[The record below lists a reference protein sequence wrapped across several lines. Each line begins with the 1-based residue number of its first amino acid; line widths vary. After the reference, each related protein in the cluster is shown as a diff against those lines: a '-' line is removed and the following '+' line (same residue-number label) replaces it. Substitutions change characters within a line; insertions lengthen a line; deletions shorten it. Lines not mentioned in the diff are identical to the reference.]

1 MVHWPKMGR
10 LYSSRPVPP
19 PMPSRWRL
27 FVKKRGT
34 RRTGARWPG
43 LLAEGALF
51 AGLSAIG
58 VYGLYWLV
66 ARVLLAEGAS
76 YGGWTWLAIVIPLAL
91 VAYGATNL
99 VLLLWQSAASSERRA
114 AAVQKATGW
123 ELPGAQPK
131 STRPALPTV
140 PAVDAVTDSPGVRL
154 AYRLPIDAASGW
166 VSFTM
171 AAVCL
176 VWNTLVAVFVLQ
188 LIRQHVEG
196 RPNWLLTWL
205 MVPFVLAGLWT
216 LFALGRQVLLSM
228 AIGPTCVEVSHHPL
242 HAGGTFRG
250 FVSQT
255 GRLHVRWFQVQL
267 VCEEQAIYQQGTD
280 TRRATNRVYRS
291 TAFAQRKFDI
301 VPHQAFQVE
310 FDFTVPDSAMHS
322 FVSAH
327 NAVIWT
333 LVVRGRVRRW
343 GDFERQFPIYVYPMP
358 VMQPP
363 VADRYVAT
371 AGSSSS

>member
-1 MVHWPKMGR
+1 MASR
-10 LYSSRPVPP
+10 L
-19 PMPSRWRL
+19 RL
-27 FVKKRGT
+27 FVKKRGK

-51 AGLSAIG
+51 AGLLAVGI
-58 VYGLYWLV
+58 YGLYWLV
-66 ARVLLAEGAS
+66 ARVLLAEGAA
-76 YGGWTWLAIVIPLAL
+76 YEWWPWLAIVIPLAL
-91 VAYGATNL
+91 IAYGATNL
-99 VLLLWQSAASSERRA
+99 ILLLWQSAASSERRA

-123 ELPGAQPK
+123 ELPGTQSK
-131 STRPALPTV
+131 STRADLPTV

-176 VWNTLVAVFVLQ
+176 VWNTLVAVFVVQ
-188 LIRQHVEG
+188 LVREHLDG

-216 LFALGRQVLLSM
+216 LFALGQQLLLGM

-242 HAGGTFRG
+242 FPGGTFRG

-255 GRLHVRWFQVQL
+255 GRLKVRWFQVHL
-267 VCEEQAIYQQGTD
+267 LCEEQAIFQQGTD
-280 TRRATNRVYRS
+280 TRRATNRVYRATVFS
-291 TAFAQRKFDI
+291 QRKFDI
-301 VPHQAFQVE
+301 VPHRAFQAE
-310 FDFTVPDSAMHS
+310 FDFTVPNSAMHS
-322 FVSAH
+322 FVSTH

-333 LVVRGRVRRW
+333 LVVRGRMRRW
-343 GDFERQFPIYVYPMP
+343 GDFERRFPIYIY
-358 VMQPP
+358 P
-363 VADRYVAT
+363 VAAAQRRLEDPYLAA
-371 AGSSSS
+371 AGSRSS